1 MKNKKIL
8 IIIVIIV
15 VALFVFFVLVPDKT
29 NVEITNKNK
38 EVILYFATDNA
49 MYLQGEKRLV
59 AEDNLYQNTIDELIK
74 GPDSSAL
81 SKTIPRETNLLGL
94 EIKNGTA
101 FINFNKELQEKHW
114 GGSAGERMTVY
125 SIVNTLTQ
133 FSEITK
139 VQILI
144 VGEEIET
151 LAGHMDLSIPLAAN
165 ESLIKKE

>member
-8 IIIVIIV
+8 IIIAITV
-15 VALFVFFVLVPDKT
+15 VALYVFLVLVPDET

-49 MYLQGEKRLV
+49 MYLQGEKRLIIS
-59 AEDNLYQNTIDELIK
+59 DNLYQNTIDELIK
-74 GPDSSAL
+74 GPDSSTL
-81 SKTIPRETNLLGL
+81 TKTIPRGTNLIDL
-94 EIKNGTA
+94 EIKNGIA

-133 FSEITK
+133 FPEIVK

-144 VGEEIET
+144 AGEEIET

-165 ESLIKKE
+165 ESLIKE